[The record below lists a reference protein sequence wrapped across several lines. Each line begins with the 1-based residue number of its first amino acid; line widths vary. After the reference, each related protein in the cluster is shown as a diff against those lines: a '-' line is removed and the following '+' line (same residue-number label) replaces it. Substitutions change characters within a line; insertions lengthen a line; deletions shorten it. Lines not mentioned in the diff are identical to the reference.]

1 MSQRTFPSSRTA
13 PPFQDDDPSSPALDG
28 LGGLSVPPHDLD
40 AEAMVL
46 GTGMFQAEAIDVIR
60 PILEPGDFYRPAHSD
75 IWRALLALRDE
86 GAPTDPTAVGAQL
99 AKGGNLSRVGG
110 PSYLHRLFTAAVP
123 VSGADYHA
131 QIVREKAELRRWQA
145 TAVRLLQQTG
155 AEGADPERIRAALDS
170 ELTSAADR
178 GFGVR
183 GQRLTRFAV
192 DGWSFVQDLGDQVEP
207 IWGSREQAAWADG
220 ESLMLVGPPGV
231 GKTTIAHQI
240 VLARLGLLSAVL
252 DMPVAEGE
260 RVLYLAMDRPPQIAR
275 AFARRVMPADQRHLA
290 ERLVFWTGPLPASL
304 DREPNLLAEMAEAHR
319 ADTVVIDSLKDVVGK
334 LTDDEAG
341 LSYNNA
347 RQRLLRSGTQLLELH
362 HQRKS
367 GGDAKRGER
376 PVLDRV
382 YGSAWFTAGAGSV
395 LFLAGAAGDP
405 IVKLHQLKTV
415 TGDVGPLSVVHDH
428 TRGTSTVEAALDP
441 AAILSAAPQGMTA
454 RELAC
459 RLTGEVDP
467 DRSDIEKARRR
478 LESLVK
484 AGRATRQDGATGGTG
499 GGQQTRYRSTVRH
512 IAAVS

>member
-1 MSQRTFPSSRTA
+1 M
-13 PPFQDDDPSSPALDG
+13 
-28 LGGLSVPPHDLD
+28 
-40 AEAMVL
+40 
-46 GTGMFQAEAIDVIR
+46 
-60 PILEPGDFYRPAHSD
+60 
-75 IWRALLALRDE
+75 
-86 GAPTDPTAVGAQL
+86 
-99 AKGGNLSRVGG
+99 
-110 PSYLHRLFTAAVP
+110 
-123 VSGADYHA
+123 
-131 QIVREKAELRRWQA
+131 
-145 TAVRLLQQTG
+145 
-155 AEGADPERIRAALDS
+155 
-170 ELTSAADR
+170 
-178 GFGVR
+178 
-183 GQRLTRFAV
+183 
-192 DGWSFVQDLGDQVEP
+192 
-207 IWGSREQAAWADG
+207 
-220 ESLMLVGPPGV
+220 
-231 GKTTIAHQI
+231 AHQV

-275 AFARRVMPADQRHLA
+275 VFARRVLPADRRHLA
-290 ERLVFWTGPLPASL
+290 ERLIFWTGPLPASL

-341 LSYNNA
+341 LAYNNA

-367 GGDAKRGER
+367 GGDSKRGER

-441 AAILSAAPQGMTA
+441 AAILAAAPQGMTA

-459 RLTGEVDP
+459 RLTGEADP

-484 AGRATRQDGATGGTG
+484 AGRATRQDGTTGGTG
-499 GGQQTRYRSTVRH
+499 GGQQTRDRSTVRH